1 MITREVAQSIPKVS
15 LHCHLLG
22 SVPAAT
28 AVELASRNGVR
39 FPGDPGVDT
48 VYDSAAYADL
58 GDFLSVYDLIGA
70 SLHQR
75 EDYRRITYESL
86 TLFGADHNVWY
97 REIFVTP
104 QPSPLPY
111 RTALAGIL
119 DGMRDA
125 RTDTGIESRIVVAIN
140 REHTVAEAL
149 SLVEEVIEHRV
160 DEVLGIGLDYQE
172 VLGPPA
178 PFAPAFALAEKA
190 GLNRTAHSENGPPA
204 HIEVLLDELHC
215 ARIDHGYHVVT
226 DQRITRRCADQQ
238 VPFTCTPVSSD
249 IGGYSGSGEGSHRR
263 IQQMVNAGLR
273 VCIDSD
279 VPPMFGTDP
288 SNDYHA
294 VGNALGYDVAQ
305 LVTFTAN
312 AIESCW
318 LDASDKDTLRAR
330 LASWT
335 AGAASHHGTENNT

>member
-1 MITREVAQSIPKVS
+1 MITHEVAQSIPKVS

-39 FPGDPGVDT
+39 FPGDPDADT
-48 VYDSAAYADL
+48 VYDGAAYSDL
-58 GDFLSVYDLIGA
+58 GEFMSVYDLVGA
-70 SLHQR
+70 ALLQR
-75 EDYRRITYESL
+75 DDYRRITYESL
-86 TLFGADHNVWY
+86 TIFGADHNVWY
-97 REIFVTP
+97 REISVSP

-125 RTDTGIESRIVVAIN
+125 RSDTGIESRIVVAIN
-140 REHTVAEAL
+140 REHSVAEAL

-160 DEVLGIGLDYQE
+160 DEVLGIGLDYEE

-178 PFAPAFALAEKA
+178 PFTPAFALAEKA
-190 GLNRTAHSENGPPA
+190 GLNRTAHSESGPPA

-215 ARIDHGYHVVT
+215 TRIDHGYHVVT
-226 DQRITRRCADQQ
+226 DQRITRRCADEQ

-249 IGGYSGSGEGSHRR
+249 IGRYSGSGDGSHRR
-263 IQQMVNAGLR
+263 IQQMVDAGLR

-279 VPPMFGTDP
+279 DPPMFGTDP

-312 AIESCW
+312 AIESSW
-318 LDASDKDTLRAR
+318 LDTSDKDTLRAR

-335 AGAASHHGTENNT
+335 AGVPSHQGTENNQ

>member
-1 MITREVAQSIPKVS
+1 MISHVVAQQIPKVS

-28 AVELASRNGVR
+28 AVELAARSGVR
-39 FPGDPGVDT
+39 IPGDPDADS
-48 VYDSAAYADL
+48 VYNSAAYADL
-58 GDFLSVYDLIGA
+58 GEFLSVYDLIGEA
-70 SLHQR
+70 LHHR
-75 EDYRRITYESL
+75 DDYRRITYESL
-86 TLFGADHNVWY
+86 TTFGAEHNVWY

-125 RTDTGIESRIVVAIN
+125 HTDTGIDSRIIIAIN
-140 REHTVAEAL
+140 RQHSVAEAL

-160 DEVLGIGLDYQE
+160 DEVLGIGLDYEE

-178 PFAPAFALAEKA
+178 PFAPAFALAKKA
-190 GLNRTAHSENGPPA
+190 GLNRTAHSESGPPA

-215 ARIDHGYHVVT
+215 TRIDHGYHVVT
-226 DQRITRRCADQQ
+226 DERVTQRCVEER

-249 IGGYSGSGEGSHRR
+249 IGRYSGSGDGSHRR
-263 IQQMVNAGLR
+263 IQQMVDAGLR
-273 VCIDSD
+273 ICIDSD
-279 VPPMFGTDP
+279 DPPMFGTDP
-288 SNDYHA
+288 SNDYYA

-305 LVTFTAN
+305 LTAFTAN

-318 LDASDKDTLRAR
+318 LDPSDKSALRAR

-335 AGAASHHGTENNT
+335 AGIPSHQGTEMDR

>member
-1 MITREVAQSIPKVS
+1 MITHEVARSIPKVS

-39 FPGDPGVDT
+39 FPGDPDVDT

-58 GDFLSVYDLIGA
+58 GAFMSVYDLIGA
-70 SLHQR
+70 SLLQR

-86 TLFGADHNVWY
+86 TIFGADHNVWY
-97 REIFVTP
+97 REINVSP

-111 RTALAGIL
+111 RTALTGIL

-125 RTDTGIESRIVVAIN
+125 RSDSGIESRIVIAIN
-140 REHTVAEAL
+140 REHSVAEAL

-190 GLNRTAHSENGPPA
+190 GLN
-204 HIEVLLDELHC
+204 
-215 ARIDHGYHVVT
+215 
-226 DQRITRRCADQQ
+226 QQ

-249 IGGYSGSGEGSHRR
+249 IDRYSGSGDGSHRR
-263 IQQMVNAGLR
+263 IQQMVDAGLR

-279 VPPMFGTDP
+279 DPPMFGTDP

-305 LVTFTAN
+305 LITFTAN
-312 AIESCW
+312 AIESSW
-318 LDASDKDTLRAR
+318 LDTSDKDTLRAR

-335 AGAASHHGTENNT
+335 AGAPSHRETENNQ